1 MDCVT
6 LHLLHHSKRGPIT
19 TESSQCE
26 QRTKIIIYKN
36 IRYIEHDNIHPRN
49 HLNQSKL
56 HFNFHGNTLFLNKIC
71 KCLECL
77 QIFDCCIEKEDNVN
91 VKTNNSNEKTIM
103 LLVIARI
110 LKVLGINFLIAMLVA
125 KMRLK
130 ILIVKLRNSVLTMAL
145 QIRQVLIKQW
155 MKTRI
160 RYIRKVRNLNQEKL
174 VTPVKI
180 FRPC

>member
-1 MDCVT
+1 
-6 LHLLHHSKRGPIT
+6 
-19 TESSQCE
+19 
-26 QRTKIIIYKN
+26 
-36 IRYIEHDNIHPRN
+36 
-49 HLNQSKL
+49 
-56 HFNFHGNTLFLNKIC
+56 
-71 KCLECL
+71 
-77 QIFDCCIEKEDNVN
+77 
-91 VKTNNSNEKTIM
+91 M
-103 LLVIARI
+103 LIVIARI

>member
-1 MDCVT
+1 
-6 LHLLHHSKRGPIT
+6 
-19 TESSQCE
+19 
-26 QRTKIIIYKN
+26 
-36 IRYIEHDNIHPRN
+36 
-49 HLNQSKL
+49 
-56 HFNFHGNTLFLNKIC
+56 
-71 KCLECL
+71 
-77 QIFDCCIEKEDNVN
+77 
-91 VKTNNSNEKTIM
+91 M
-103 LLVIARI
+103 LIVIVRI

>member
-1 MDCVT
+1 
-6 LHLLHHSKRGPIT
+6 
-19 TESSQCE
+19 
-26 QRTKIIIYKN
+26 
-36 IRYIEHDNIHPRN
+36 
-49 HLNQSKL
+49 
-56 HFNFHGNTLFLNKIC
+56 
-71 KCLECL
+71 
-77 QIFDCCIEKEDNVN
+77 
-91 VKTNNSNEKTIM
+91 M
-103 LLVIARI
+103 LIVIARI
-110 LKVLGINFLIAMLVA
+110 LKVLGINFLTAMLVA

-130 ILIVKLRNSVLTMAL
+130 ILIVKLRNSVLTIAL